1 MIKLKKLLKES
12 SPGFTKREFGDP
24 LPTFIDVMGKHQ
36 QIEEF
41 LDEGLSREYRLREK
55 SGTGVP
61 KKYKQ
66 EVHKTL
72 DKIWKKFKRS
82 GHGYV
87 ETASEEMFPHPTY
100 YAIKYQV
107 ARNGK
112 RGKFRDWWF
121 LKITKKGDVEI
132 HPKGSRSMGVVGN
145 LKNPNKVLKALQ
157 QASEEHIQFDD

>member
-1 MIKLKKLLKES
+1 MIKLKNLLKEG
-12 SPGFTKREFGDP
+12 SPGFTDRKFGDP
-24 LPTFIDVMGKHQ
+24 LPTFNGVMKKHKQ
-36 QIEEF
+36 VEESF
-41 LDEGLSREYRLREK
+41 SKVYRLRTK

-61 KKYKQ
+61 KKEKV
-66 EVHKTL
+66 EIHKTL

-82 GHGYV
+82 GHGHV
-87 ETASEEMFPHPTY
+87 ETASEEMFPHPIK

-107 ARNGK
+107 AHRGK

>member
-1 MIKLKKLLKES
+1 MIKLKEL
-12 SPGFTKREFGDP
+12 
-24 LPTFIDVMGKHQ
+24 
-36 QIEEF
+36 
-41 LDEGLSREYRLREK
+41 LDEGLSREYRLKEK

-61 KKYKQ
+61 KKAKA
-66 EVHKTL
+66 EIHKTL
-72 DKIWKKFKRS
+72 DKIWKKFRSS

-87 ETASEEMFPHPTY
+87 ETASETMFPHPIK

-107 ARNGK
+107 AHRGK

>member
-24 LPTFIDVMGKHQ
+24 LPTFKDVMGKHQ

-72 DKIWKKFKRS
+72 DKIWKKFKKCLSSLINRES
-82 GHGYV
+82 GCMQ
-87 ETASEEMFPHPTY
+87 TNLIWLKS
-100 YAIKYQV
+100 
-107 ARNGK
+107 GK
-112 RGKFRDWWF
+112 R
-121 LKITKKGDVEI
+121 KK
-132 HPKGSRSMGVVGN
+132 
-145 LKNPNKVLKALQ
+145 L
-157 QASEEHIQFDD
+157 

>member
-12 SPGFTKREFGDP
+12 SPGFTKRKFGDP
-24 LPTFIDVMGKHQ
+24 LPTFKDVMGKHQ
-36 QIEEF
+36 QMEEL

-55 SGTGVP
+55 SRTGVP

-72 DKIWKKFKRS
+72 DKIWKKFRSSGS
-82 GHGYV
+82 GHV

-107 ARNGK
+107 AHNGK
-112 RGKFRDWWF
+112 KGKFRDWWF